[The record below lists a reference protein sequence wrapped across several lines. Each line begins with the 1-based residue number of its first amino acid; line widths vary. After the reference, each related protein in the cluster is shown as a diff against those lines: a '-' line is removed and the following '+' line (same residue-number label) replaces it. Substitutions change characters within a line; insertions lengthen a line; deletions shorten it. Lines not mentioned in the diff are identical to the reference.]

1 MVVAMTARVNGATT
15 KGLPVADHDTF
26 NDRLDACFDKISP
39 AEKIVARFIQENREE
54 VLIAPASS
62 IARQAGASDAT
73 VVRTAKA
80 LGFRGLEDLR
90 RTLAREIRDNVSP
103 AARMARTIG
112 EVGDDLQS
120 ALQVTL
126 DINQA
131 ALEGLRKDISPQM
144 FEATVSAVIQ
154 ARRVFVFGIGPSS
167 AMADYMC
174 IGLGRLGLETISLTR
189 TGLLL
194 ADKIQHF
201 RPGDLLIMFAY
212 GRVYRELAVLLDQS
226 DLHRLPT
233 ILFSDT
239 LGSKLHHRVTQVMPV
254 ARGKMNMLSMHT
266 ATLALIEALM
276 VGVAMKRPKE
286 SLTNLE
292 TLNQIRA
299 ALNEQP
305 MDL

>member
-1 MVVAMTARVNGATT
+1 M
-15 KGLPVADHDTF
+15 ADPDTF

-39 AEKIVARFIQENREE
+39 AEKIVARFFQENREE

-62 IARQAGASDAT
+62 IAKQAGASDAT

-80 LGFRGLEDLR
+80 LGFSGLEDLR
-90 RTLAREIRDNVSP
+90 RTLAGEIRDNVSP

-144 FEATVSAVIQ
+144 FEATVGAVIK

-212 GRVYRELAVLLDQS
+212 GRVYRELAVMLDQA
-226 DLHRLPT
+226 DLHRMQT

-286 SLTNLE
+286 SLANLE

-299 ALNEQP
+299 ALSEQP